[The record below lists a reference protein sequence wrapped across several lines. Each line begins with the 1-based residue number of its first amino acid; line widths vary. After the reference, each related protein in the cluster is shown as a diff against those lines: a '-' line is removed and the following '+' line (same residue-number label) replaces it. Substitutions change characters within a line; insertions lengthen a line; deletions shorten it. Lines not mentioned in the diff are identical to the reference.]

1 MSGYRMSYRL
11 STGPPKAKDDLAA
24 DEGLTDHL
32 IVVSMMGT
40 PGQPEPLSLMP
51 VLLGRNGPEPLTSTM
66 VFVVATT
73 LLAGLERSDAVIAPR
88 FRTALAEALACLRR
102 PVIGDRG

>member
-1 MSGYRMSYRL
+1 MREHRMSYRL
-11 STGPPKAKDDLAA
+11 STGPPKAKDDLAP

-32 IVVSMMGT
+32 IIVSMIGT

-51 VLLGRNGPEPLTSTM
+51 VLLGPNGAEPLTSTM

-102 PVIGDRG
+102 PVLDDR